1 MNFGDCV
8 YVALDGMTRQ
18 KALDLTKKL
27 TRSRYAHLIAG
38 FKIHDLWDR
47 YGPTIVR
54 DLKKGGAKTIWLDL
68 KLHDT
73 SNTVLLRSQ
82 AARRAGADIVSVH
95 AGSGVRGMRAAV
107 SNGFNVVA
115 ITVLTSLDRGET
127 AKIYRSSPRE
137 TVLRLHA
144 LAKQANCWGLVC
156 SAQEI
161 QFLPKRGK
169 MKIIVPGIR
178 MKKSSEENQK
188 RTGTS
193 REVLA
198 MGADYIVLGSVI
210 TKARDPLATFEQIAA
225 GLDGD

>member
-8 YVALDGMTRQ
+8 YVALDGMTRE

-115 ITVLTSLDRGET
+115 ITVHFT
-127 AKIYRSSPRE
+127 
-137 TVLRLHA
+137 
-144 LAKQANCWGLVC
+144 
-156 SAQEI
+156 
-161 QFLPKRGK
+161 
-169 MKIIVPGIR
+169 
-178 MKKSSEENQK
+178 
-188 RTGTS
+188 
-193 REVLA
+193 
-198 MGADYIVLGSVI
+198 
-210 TKARDPLATFEQIAA
+210 
-225 GLDGD
+225 